1 MPITQNQ
8 LQQLMIFHLTN
19 LNTTSNTVNENTIH
33 SDVLSDKD
41 GHGAANSKNIYRAC
55 IRWTFK
61 QNGLPDNPW
70 PADWFENTVSYL
82 ASKLV

>member
-1 MPITQNQ
+1 MTQQQ
-8 LQQLMIFHLTN
+8 LQEIMIFHLTN
-19 LNTTSNTVNENTIH
+19 LNATANKIDENSIH
-33 SDVLSDKD
+33 SNILSDDD

-70 PADWFENTVSYL
+70 PADWFQNSVGYL